1 LLAGGVHSK
10 IQATYVPGSDPNY
23 SSVVTAN
30 YTQTVNT
37 NTATV
42 GVASSSSPSIYG
54 SQVVF
59 TVTVTGIAGNAL
71 PSGTVDFFDGA
82 NSNPIGSCSSVSL
95 TLQTASSTA
104 QCVVN
109 AQTHNLLSGG
119 THTINAVYNGDTNY
133 SPNNGMATQIVNRFA
148 SLPVVTLTQGTNP
161 SVVTVPLTF
170 TAIVSPVTS
179 GTIPSGTV
187 TFTDTISNT
196 TLSGCNTL
204 ALASGSVSCT
214 PNPMLPAGN
223 YNIVGV
229 YSGDQNYAQTN
240 SVGTPQT
247 VQDFTVTSTASMPP
261 SVVSATQSYGNTN
274 NPFSKLNSSMT
285 TSITYAATGTGFVD
299 PVDFKCAVTPGAG
312 QSPSTV
318 PTCSLTPM
326 TSLSNVVCNTPQ
338 VCTISAGMSTIAFAL
353 VVSATSTTPVGPYTV
368 TVTAN
373 DTNPS
378 VPALSRSTTQSVNV
392 VNLTSA
398 LNLLPVGP
406 TQPSGIGTVTA
417 TFTMPPGQNWSVTFD
432 PNLCSVT
439 GTNANENIG
448 AGGAPLSQVGMTCSV
463 PSTPVTV
470 NGTSTINVTI
480 ATTATVAMLRR
491 GGSEVFAAVWM
502 GLPGLVLLG
511 SVRGRWRT
519 RKRVLQFLGLCLV
532 VAILIQVVAC
542 GGSFTRPPNA
552 SGTPSGTYLVLV
564 QGNGTYTDSTGTQH
578 NSTFSAVVPVNV
590 GH

>member
-42 GVASSSSPSIYG
+42 GVASSSPTAIYG

-59 TVTVTGIAGNAL
+59 TATVTGLTGNAL

-95 TLQTASSTA
+95 TLQTSSSTA

-109 AQTHNLLSGG
+109 AQSHNLLLGG

-133 SPNNGMATQIVNRFA
+133 SPNNGMATQIVSPF
-148 SLPVVTLTQGTNP
+148 SSVPVVTLTQGTNP

-170 TAIVSPVTS
+170 TATVSPVTS
-179 GTIPSGTV
+179 GMIPSGTV
-187 TFTDTISNT
+187 TFTDSNSNT
-196 TLSGCNTL
+196 TLSGCSKLTL
-204 ALASGSVSCT
+204 SSGSISCT
-214 PNPMLPAGN
+214 VQLAAGN

-247 VQDFTVTSTASMPP
+247 VQDFTVTSAATTPP
-261 SVVSATQSYGNTN
+261 SVISATQSYNNTN

-285 TSITYAATGTGFVD
+285 TSITYAATGTAFID
-299 PVDFKCAVTPGAG
+299 PVDFSCAVSPSAG
-312 QSPSTV
+312 QSTA

-338 VCTISAGMSTIAFAL
+338 LCTISAGVNTITFAL
-353 VVSATSTTPVGPYTV
+353 VVSTVSTAPVPVGPYTV
-368 TVTAN
+368 TVTAADHN
-373 DTNPS
+373 
-378 VPALSRSTTQSVNV
+378 VPAVSRSTTQSVTV

-398 LNLLPVGP
+398 ISVLPGA
-406 TQPSGIGTVTA
+406 SGSAFGN
-417 TFTMPPGQNWSVTFD
+417 FTMPQNQTWNITFD
-432 PNLCSVT
+432 PNLCLVT
-439 GTNANENIG
+439 GTGLNVPPIG
-448 AGGAPLSQVGMTCSV
+448 STGASLSTLGMSCSV
-463 PSTPVTV
+463 SPASLPL
-470 NGTSTINVTI
+470 NGTGMINVTI
-480 ATTATVAMLRR
+480 TTTATVAMLRR
-491 GGSEVFAAVWM
+491 GSSEVFAAVWL

-511 SVRGRWRT
+511 SLRGRWRT

-532 VAILIQVVAC
+532 AAILIQVVAC
-542 GGSFTRPPNA
+542 GGSFNRPPA
-552 SGTPSGTYLVLV
+552 VSGTPSGTYLVLV